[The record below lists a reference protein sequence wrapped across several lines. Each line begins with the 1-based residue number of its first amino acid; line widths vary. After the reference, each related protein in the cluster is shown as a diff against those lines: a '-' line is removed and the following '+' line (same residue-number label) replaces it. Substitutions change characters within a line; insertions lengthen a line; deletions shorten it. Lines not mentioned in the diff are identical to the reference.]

1 VSFKECKSLYCKFCL
16 IIINSYVSFKKN
28 CLLKIIKLRSDI
40 LRDGNLDNIYF
51 LIWISIRF
59 SLSYEKRRFLA
70 TLNLSTYYISS
81 SFLCDLD
88 SKNSK
93 EILFELYGCSDKLQ
107 DHGISINKNFGRKA
121 TIFVFFIL
129 EIFDWYFEN
138 LETIFWSYEIQ
149 NIETIETNVIPKLK
163 NSFA

>member
-1 VSFKECKSLYCKFCL
+1 ME
-16 IIINSYVSFKKN
+16 
-28 CLLKIIKLRSDI
+28 
-40 LRDGNLDNIYF
+40 NLDNIYF

-59 SLSYEKRRFLA
+59 SLSYEKRRFLV

-107 DHGISINKNFGRKA
+107 DHGISINKNFGRRA